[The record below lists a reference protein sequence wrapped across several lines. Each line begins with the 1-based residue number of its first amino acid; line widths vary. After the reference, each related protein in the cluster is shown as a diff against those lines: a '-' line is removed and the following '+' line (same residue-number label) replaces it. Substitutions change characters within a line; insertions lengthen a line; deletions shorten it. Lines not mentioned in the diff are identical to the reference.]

1 MAEIAPSTS
10 RRERALLADLMDE
23 VGPDAPTLCGEWT
36 TRDLAA
42 HIVMRERRPD
52 GAAGVIVPQFSGY
65 SQKVQAGIASADYEG
80 IVEKV
85 RSGPQLWF
93 PTRLDA
99 IDKVVN
105 TAEFYVHHEDVRRA
119 TEEWEA
125 RDLDRQTND
134 ELRGA
139 LSRSIRMLARSLP
152 VGLELRPTD
161 TTDTSAITAKAGDP
175 VVTIEGPVGEIML
188 YVFGRKD
195 VAQVELAGDDDAV
208 QAIRD
213 AKLGI

>member
-1 MAEIAPSTS
+1 MAETAPSTS

-65 SQKVQAGIASADYEG
+65 SQKVQAGIASADYEA

-99 IDKVVN
+99 VDKVVN

-139 LSRSIRMLARSLP
+139 LSRSIRMLARGLP

>member
-1 MAEIAPSTS
+1 MAETAPSTS

-23 VGPDAPTLCGEWT
+23 TGTDAPTLCGDWT

-65 SQKVQAGIASADYEG
+65 SEKVQAGIASADYG
-80 IVEKV
+80 DIVEKV
-85 RSGPQLWF
+85 RSGPRLWF

-99 IDKVVN
+99 VDKVVN
-105 TAEFYVHHEDVRRA
+105 TAEFFVHHEDVRRA
-119 TEEWEA
+119 ADGWEA
-125 RDLDRQTND
+125 RDLDQQTND
-134 ELRGA
+134 DLRGA

-152 VGLELRPTD
+152 VGLTLQPTD
-161 TTDTSAITAKAGDP
+161 TSDTSAITAKGGDP
-175 VVTIEGPVGEIML
+175 VATIEGPVGEIML

-195 VAQVELAGDDDAV
+195 VAQVELTGDDDAV
-208 QAIRD
+208 TAVQEAEF
-213 AKLGI
+213 GI